1 MRDCLAIIPARGGS
15 KRIPKKNIREFFGRP
30 VLEYAIRAA
39 QESGCFS
46 DVMVSTDSPE
56 IAAVAEKCG
65 ADVPFLRSANN
76 SDDFATTVDV
86 LREVI
91 DSHRDAGRTFDTG
104 CCIYPVTPFLRA
116 ARLREA
122 MNLLASEDAP
132 ETVLAALCYPH
143 PVQRA
148 FGLENGRVRLLF
160 PDQAQTRT
168 QDLAPAFHDAAQFY
182 AFRTAPLLASGR
194 LIGPESAAIVLPFEE
209 AHDIDTPEDWA
220 DAELKYRLLREKQ
233 RA

>member
-1 MRDCLAIIPARGGS
+1 VKDCIAIIPARGGS

-30 VLEYAIRAA
+30 VLDYAIRAA
-39 QESGCFS
+39 WESGCFS

-65 ADVPFLRSANN
+65 ATVPFLRSAAT

-91 DSHRDAGRTFDTG
+91 DSHRDAGRTFDSG

-116 ARLREA
+116 SRLREA
-122 MNLLASEDAP
+122 MNLLTSENPP
-132 ETVLAALCYPH
+132 ETVLTALCYPH

-148 FGLENGRVRLLF
+148 FGLQNGRVQFLF
-160 PDQAQTRT
+160 PDHVQTRT
-168 QDLAPAFHDAAQFY
+168 QDLPPAFHDAAQFY
-182 AFRTAPLLASGR
+182 AFRTAPMLASGH
-194 LIGPESAAIVLPFEE
+194 LIGPESAVIVLPFEE

-220 DAELKYRLLREKQ
+220 EAELKYRLLREKQ